1 MNLAV
6 DFREEVAGNS
16 VRQRSM
22 QIKEVNCVQYQKIHF
37 CKVLVSKNLVL
48 MLCVAHMGAKI

>member
-37 CKVLVSKNLVL
+37 CRSF
-48 MLCVAHMGAKI
+48 GQ